1 MGKRSNHSSS
11 KQQKETVQQFIKEFT
26 SSYDEIE
33 NDIVKQETHD
43 QFKELKIRA
52 FKLDE
57 HLADNA
63 SILPSYIFEAKTRM
77 MVNLKN
83 KINEKKKKITQK
95 KKKKKKKKKKS

>member
-11 KQQKETVQQFIKEFT
+11 KQQKETIQQFIKEFT

-33 NDIVKQETHD
+33 GDIDKQETHD

-83 KINEKKKKITQK
+83 KINEKQQEVAPKPKFTFSDKNK
-95 KKKKKKKKKKS
+95 